1 MIGRFTGVVC
11 ALISPLLLSGCI
23 IGDGIAHVVKLTQ
36 ESHDGA
42 DAPASESSAPVEA
55 EAPRDVAPPPP
66 PAPAPTR
73 NSVSVESLAPP
84 K

>member
-11 ALISPLLLSGCI
+11 ALIAPLLLSGCI

-36 ESHDGA
+36 ESHDGT
-42 DAPASESSAPVEA
+42 DASASESLAPAEA
-55 EAPRDVAPPPP
+55 AAPRDAAPPPP
-66 PAPAPTR
+66 PAPAPAR
-73 NSVSVESLAPP
+73 NSVSVETLAPP